1 MCTIQSP
8 FQIIQLCYHSV
19 DCMAEIHPVTESKG
33 HCVFLIY
40 FYVQLWTHASLGPG
54 LAPRARLAVKN
65 PHNLIIHSN
74 LTNNTFITCIW
85 DFVSQLIRYARA
97 CSAYEQFLKR
107 KLLTNR
113 LEKQDYQQSD
123 WSHHF
128 ISFTVDPTILSVKTV
143 IR

>member
-1 MCTIQSP
+1 MHPWVPVLPGEHDLTI
-8 FQIIQLCYHSV
+8 
-19 DCMAEIHPVTESKG
+19 
-33 HCVFLIY
+33 
-40 FYVQLWTHASLGPG
+40 
-54 LAPRARLAVKN
+54 KN
-65 PHNLIIHSN
+65 PHNLRMHSN

-123 WSHHF
+123 
-128 ISFTVDPTILSVKTV
+128 
-143 IR
+143 